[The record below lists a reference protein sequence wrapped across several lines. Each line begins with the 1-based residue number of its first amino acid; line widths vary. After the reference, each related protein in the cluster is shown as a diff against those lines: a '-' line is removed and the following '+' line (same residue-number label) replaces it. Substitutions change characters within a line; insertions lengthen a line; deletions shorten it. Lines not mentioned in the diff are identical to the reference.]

1 MRWMRALRREAFAC
15 VFIQP
20 RLRNLTQQCVRLPVY
35 VSPTLKRSTHTS
47 YLRSV
52 NTGKEI
58 RLEGRWSGID
68 CAEIKAKCTEYELD
82 SNNITKIKTFN
93 GVTHEAV
100 VL

>member
-1 MRWMRALRREAFAC
+1 MKMKRYIRIIAEAIVARYQLN
-15 VFIQP
+15 VGY
-20 RLRNLTQQCVRLPVY
+20 T
-35 VSPTLKRSTHTS
+35 T

-93 GVTHEAV
+93 GVPHEAV